1 MAQEIIDLDNPV
13 DMDLTS
19 EMNDDANINLEN
31 PSPPPSGT
39 AVDDSPDEKQ
49 EIEDLDEEAPLKAKS
64 P

>member
-19 EMNDDANINLEN
+19 EMNEDANINIEN

-39 AVDDSPDEKQ
+39 AVDDSPDEN
-49 EIEDLDEEAPLKAKS
+49 
-64 P
+64 